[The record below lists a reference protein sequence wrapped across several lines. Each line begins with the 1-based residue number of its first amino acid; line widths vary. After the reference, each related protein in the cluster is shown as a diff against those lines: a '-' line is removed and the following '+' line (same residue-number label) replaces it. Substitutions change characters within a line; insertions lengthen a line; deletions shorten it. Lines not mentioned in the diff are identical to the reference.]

1 MRSYGLGIAFTMLV
15 AALYAFQNKGEIIVR
30 FLTWERALPQGVW
43 EIALLALGCVAMW
56 LISLSAMV
64 ETRNRNAGIIKDQKD
79 RIAELEENVSL
90 LKEEKTSLMIAIR
103 RSGEGTDWINPE
115 EDDMAS
121 SRKWEQDVTDYIEN
135 SPNEADADQEVTSE
149 PENVPAVSEEAE
161 GINIPEDTDESN
173 IQDESEVE
181 DKKEPGIFGSFFT
194 EENRE
199 N

>member
-56 LISLSAMV
+56 LISLSAIL

-103 RSGEGTDWINPE
+103 RSGEGADWINPDE
-115 EDDMAS
+115 EDTTS
-121 SRKWEQDVTDYIEN
+121 SRKWEQDVTDFVEI
-135 SPNEADADQEVTSE
+135 SPDEAEAVQEVIPE
-149 PENVPAVSEEAE
+149 PDNNQTVPEKTQGSDLFSDTEEPALRDETEAE
-161 GINIPEDTDESN
+161 DR
-173 IQDESEVE
+173 
-181 DKKEPGIFGSFFT
+181 KPGVFGSFFT
-194 EENRE
+194 QENRE

>member
-56 LISLSAMV
+56 LISLSAML

-103 RSGEGTDWINPE
+103 RGGEGTDWINPD
-115 EDDMAS
+115 EDMTS
-121 SRKWEQDVTDYIEN
+121 SRKWEQDVTDYVETTPED
-135 SPNEADADQEVTSE
+135 SETDQEVVPAHENDPTVPDNTEGSDFFADTEEPALRNEME
-149 PENVPAVSEEAE
+149 PE
-161 GINIPEDTDESN
+161 D
-173 IQDESEVE
+173 
-181 DKKEPGIFGSFFT
+181 KEPGISGSFST
-194 EENRE
+194 EENRD

>member
-56 LISLSAMV
+56 LISLSAIL

-79 RIAELEENVSL
+79 RIAELEENVAL

-103 RSGEGTDWINPE
+103 RSGEGTDWINPDE
-115 EDDMAS
+115 EDTTS
-121 SRKWEQDVTDYIEN
+121 SRKWEQDVTDYVET
-135 SPNEADADQEVTSE
+135 SPEKAESDQKILSE
-149 PENVPAVSEEAE
+149 PDNDPPVTEKVDDNDSFEDMEETDPHNGME
-161 GINIPEDTDESN
+161 QDDT
-173 IQDESEVE
+173 
-181 DKKEPGIFGSFFT
+181 EPGVFGSFSF